1 MDMNRNRIL
10 KLVTIVVLCGCV
22 LGIAAG
28 QDDKGTIKI
37 TSDPSGAMVEFDG
50 ERAVGPMSTTPTKIT
65 TSPGTHTVRLSQDG
79 YQDWSTSVDVT
90 AGGLSEVHGTLTPDP
105 TPTPTPPATGSIKVT
120 SNPSGAAIGLDGQWS
135 GMMDKT
141 PDTLPDVAAGTHT
154 IALKLEGY
162 PDWSTS
168 VRVEAGRTANV
179 HHEFPAPTPT
189 PTPKP
194 TTGSVQVTS
203 SPSGASVYLD
213 GTYKGTTTL
222 TINGVSPGKHTIRV
236 SREGCED
243 RSTSVQVTAGDT
255 AYVSMTLS
263 CPPAPKNG
271 YIRVTSSP
279 SRAEV
284 RMDGAYKGTTSV
296 TISNVPPGRHRIML
310 SLSGYHS
317 RSQDVEVSAGSTSY
331 VDTTLEPVSSPG
343 SIYVSSSPSKAYIDL
358 DGDYTGF
365 ITPKTISGVSKGT
378 HIIKLRYSGYYDWST
393 SVNVASGRTADVYG
407 TLTAVSSKTPGA
419 ISVSSTPSG
428 AYVKSLD
435 GISYNGVLRT
445 PCTISDVDPGTHVL
459 VLALA
464 GYEDWSTSVGVNPGE
479 TAAVSA
485 TLVPQATPTTG
496 TISVSSEPSG
506 ANVYLDNAYKGVTPV
521 TIPDVPT
528 GTHTVELKLDGYS
541 DWTTNVEVSS
551 GSSQPVSAVMAKG
564 PATTP
569 TPESTATSGVFAICA
584 LIISGIIVAKM
595 RRYKKR

>member
-1 MDMNRNRIL
+1 MKRNGIL
-10 KLVTIVVLCGCV
+10 KLIIVVVLCGCV
-22 LGIAAG
+22 LGIATG
-28 QDDKGTIKI
+28 QVPLGGQIEV
-37 TSDPSGAMVEFDG
+37 TSDPPGATIELDG
-50 ERAVGPMSTTPTKIT
+50 FAQAIIYTPSTID
-65 TSPGTHTVRLSQDG
+65 TSPGPHTVRLSREG

-90 AGGLSEVHGTLTPDP
+90 AGGISKVHGTLTPGP
-105 TPTPTPPATGSIKVT
+105 TPATGSIKVT
-120 SNPSGAAIGLDGQWS
+120 SNPSGAAIGLDGQWW
-135 GMMDKT
+135 GMLDKT
-141 PDTLPDVAAGTHT
+141 PDTIPDVAAGTHT

-179 HHEFPAPTPT
+179 HHDFPAPP
-189 PTPKP
+189 P
-194 TTGSVQVTS
+194 TTGSIKVTS
-203 SPSGASVYLD
+203 SPSSASVYLD

-279 SRAEV
+279 SGAEV
-284 RMDGAYKGTTSV
+284 RLDGAYKGTTSV
-296 TISNVPPGRHRIML
+296 TISNVPVGWHRIKL

-317 RSQDVEVSAGSTSY
+317 RSQDVDVSAGSTSY
-331 VDTTLEPVSSPG
+331 VDTTLEPISSPG

-365 ITPKTISGVSKGT
+365 ITPKTISSVSKGT

-393 SVNVASGRTADVYG
+393 SVNVASGNTADVYG
-407 TLTAVSSKTPGA
+407 TLTAKSSHTPGA

-445 PCTISDVDPGTHVL
+445 PCTISDVDPGTHVI

-485 TLVPQATPTTG
+485 TLVPKATPTTG
-496 TISVSSEPSG
+496 TISVRSEPSG

-541 DWTTNVEVSS
+541 DWTTNVEVTS
-551 GSSQPVSAVMAKG
+551 GSSQPISAVMAKG
-564 PATTP
+564 PAPTP
-569 TPESTATSGVFAICA
+569 TPESTPTSGVFAICA
-584 LIISGIIVAKM
+584 LFISGIIVAKM

>member
-28 QDDKGTIKI
+28 QEDKGTIKI
-37 TSDPSGAMVEFDG
+37 TSDPTGAMIEFDG
-50 ERAVGPMSTTPTKIT
+50 ERAVGPMSITPTTIT
-65 TSPGTHTVRLSQDG
+65 TSPGTHTIKLSHDG

-90 AGGLSEVHGTLTPDP
+90 AGGISEVHGTLTPDP
-105 TPTPTPPATGSIKVT
+105 TPTPAATGSIQVS

-141 PDTLPDVAAGTHT
+141 PDTIPDVAAGTHT

-194 TTGSVQVTS
+194 TTGSVKVTS

-222 TINGVSPGKHTIRV
+222 TINDVSPGKHTIRV

-255 AYVSMTLS
+255 AYVSLSLS

-279 SRAEV
+279 SSAEV
-284 RMDGAYKGTTSV
+284 RMDGAYKGTTTV
-296 TISNVPPGRHRIML
+296 TISNVPVGWHRITL

-317 RSQDVEVSAGSTSY
+317 QSQDVDVSAGSTSY
-331 VDTTLEPVSSPG
+331 VDITLDPVSSPG
-343 SIYVSSSPSKAYIDL
+343 SISVTSSPSKAYIDL

-407 TLTAVSSKTPGA
+407 SLTVKSSQTPGA

-445 PCTISDVDPGTHVL
+445 PCTIPDVNPGTHVIEL
-459 VLALA
+459 TLA

-485 TLVPQATPTTG
+485 TLVPKATPTTG

-528 GTHTVELKLDGYS
+528 GAHTVELKLDGYS
-541 DWTTNVEVSS
+541 DWTTNVEVTS

-564 PATTP
+564 PAPTP

>member
-1 MDMNRNRIL
+1 MDMNRNGIL

-28 QDDKGTIKI
+28 QEDKGTIKI

-50 ERAVGPMSTTPTKIT
+50 ERAVGPMSTTPTTIT
-65 TSPGTHTVRLSQDG
+65 TSPGTHTIKLSLDG

-90 AGGLSEVHGTLTPDP
+90 ADGLSNVHGTLTLDP
-105 TPTPTPPATGSIKVT
+105 TPPPATGSIKVT

-141 PDTLPDVAAGTHT
+141 PDTIPDVAAGTHT
-154 IALKLEGY
+154 VALKLEGY

-179 HHEFPAPTPT
+179 HHDFPAPP
-189 PTPKP
+189 P
-194 TTGSVQVTS
+194 TTGSIKVTS
-203 SPSGASVYLD
+203 SPSSASVYLD

-222 TINGVSPGKHTIRV
+222 TINGVSSGKHTIRV

-255 AYVSMTLS
+255 AYVSMSLS

-279 SRAEV
+279 SGAEV

-296 TISNVPPGRHRIML
+296 TISNVPVGWHRIKL

-317 RSQDVEVSAGSTSY
+317 QSQDVDVSAGSTSY
-331 VDTTLEPVSSPG
+331 VDTTLEPISSPG
-343 SIYVSSSPSKAYIDL
+343 AISVSSSPSKAHIDL

-365 ITPKTISGVSKGT
+365 VTPKTISGVSKGT

-407 TLTAVSSKTPGA
+407 TLTAKSSHTPGA

-435 GISYNGVLRT
+435 GISYNGVLRA
-445 PCTISDVDPGTHVL
+445 PCTISDVDPGTHVI

-464 GYEDWSTSVGVNPGE
+464 GYEEWSTSVGVNPGE

-485 TLVPQATPTTG
+485 ELVPKATPTTG

-541 DWTTNVEVSS
+541 DWTTNVEVTS
-551 GSSQPVSAVMAKG
+551 GSSQSLSAVMAKG
-564 PATTP
+564 PAPTPTP